1 MRKSL
6 CLALGGSMFACTAM
20 LSPFAWAQAPSTPP
34 ASFPTRAITM
44 IVPYTPGS
52 GADILARAIG
62 PIMSRELGQ
71 PVVVENRAGA
81 SGTIGTTA
89 VVRAAPDGHTL
100 LMSADTITIT
110 PSLYRKLPFSP
121 QKDLAPVG
129 RAAQGTLVLVA
140 NPEVPAQSVAEL
152 VALAKQRPGQVS
164 YASPGSGTP
173 QHVLMELFKQSTG
186 TDMQHVPYK
195 GMAGALTDLIGGQVQ
210 VGVMSVQV
218 AMNQVTTGRLR
229 LLGVGDYQR
238 LAAAP
243 DVPTFQEM
251 GYPEMSHPNWFG
263 LFAPAH
269 TPPAVVDKLNAAML
283 DALKRKEVQET
294 LNKQGMRVASGT
306 PAELARQVEQDMS
319 RWSTVISKAG
329 ITAD

>member
-1 MRKSL
+1 MRKPIFI
-6 CLALGGSMFACTAM
+6 ALGATVLACAAVLP
-20 LSPFAWAQAPSTPP
+20 LSAQAQ
-34 ASFPTRAITM
+34 ASAAPYPTRAITM

-89 VVRAAPDGHTL
+89 VARAAPDGHTL

-121 QKDLAPVG
+121 EKDLAPVG

-140 NPEVPAQSVAEL
+140 NPEVPAKSVAEL
-152 VALAKQRPGQVS
+152 VALAKQWPGQLS

-210 VGVMSVQV
+210 IGVMSVQV
-218 AMNQVTTGRLR
+218 AMNHVTTGRLR
-229 LLGVGDYQR
+229 LLGVADYQR

-243 DVPTFQEM
+243 DMPTFQEM

-263 LFAPAH
+263 LFAPAQ
-269 TPPAVVDKLNAAML
+269 TPSAVIDKLNATMRH
-283 DALKRKEVQET
+283 ALAQKEVQET
-294 LNKQGMRVASGT
+294 LAKQGMRVAPGT
-306 PAELARQVEQDMS
+306 PAELAKQVDQDMA
-319 RWSTVISKAG
+319 RWSGVIAKAG